1 MASNMNETFRPQA
14 EPWLRISERL
24 VTARRLLLLLGI
36 LVLLAVWVGLLVLV
50 TAVPSWIPTVLIVL
64 TLAIVGWA
72 WWLIGRRVRSYGYVE
87 RREDL
92 LVTSGILF
100 RRLVVVPYGRLQLV
114 DVVAGPVDRVF
125 GIATVRLHTAAATT
139 DATIP
144 GLTPE
149 LAGALR
155 DPLARA
161 GETRG
166 AGM

>member
-1 MASNMNETFRPQA
+1 MPMESIDDTFRPQ
-14 EPWLRISERL
+14 SEQWVRLSEKL
-24 VTARRLLLLLGI
+24 VTVRRLTQAVVSGVILIVIVVVWFATNMPAWLGAALLAA
-36 LVLLAVWVGLLVLV
+36 LLAV
-50 TAVPSWIPTVLIVL
+50 TV
-64 TLAIVGWA
+64 WS

-87 RREDL
+87 RAEDL

-114 DVVAGPVDRVF
+114 DVVAGPLDRAF

-149 LAGALR
+149 NASGLR
-155 DPLARA
+155 DRLASR
-161 GETRG
+161 GESRG

>member
-1 MASNMNETFRPQA
+1 MASNMNETFEPRA
-14 EPWLRISERL
+14 EPWLRLSEKL
-24 VTARRLLLLLGI
+24 VIARRLMMLLGMV
-36 LVLLAVWVGLLVLV
+36 VLLVVWVALLVLV
-50 TAVPSWIPTVLIVL
+50 TGIPRWIPVLLIVL
-64 TLAIVGWA
+64 TLAFAGWG

-149 LAGALR
+149 LAAALR
-155 DPLARA
+155 DRLARA
-161 GETRG
+161 GESRG

>member
-1 MASNMNETFRPQA
+1 MASNMNETFEPRA
-14 EPWLRISERL
+14 EPWLRLSEKL
-24 VTARRLLLLLGI
+24 VIARRLMMLLGMV
-36 LVLLAVWVGLLVLV
+36 VLLVVWVALLVLV
-50 TAVPSWIPTVLIVL
+50 TGIPRWIPVLLIVL
-64 TLAIVGWA
+64 TLAFAGWG

-92 LVTSGILF
+92 PVTSGILF

-149 LAGALR
+149 LAAALR
-155 DPLARA
+155 DRLARA
-161 GETRG
+161 GESRG